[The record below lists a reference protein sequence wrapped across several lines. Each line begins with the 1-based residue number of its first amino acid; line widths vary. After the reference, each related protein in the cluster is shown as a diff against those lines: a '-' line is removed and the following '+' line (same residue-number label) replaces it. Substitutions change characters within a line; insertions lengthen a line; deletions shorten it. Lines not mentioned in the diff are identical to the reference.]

1 MEMHERKINLRGE
14 TIGYQLRVSK
24 KAKRIRLNIY
34 DGGRFIVTVPQRV
47 KLTFAEAFILEKAN
61 WVINSIK
68 YYQQFQPISYE
79 RNDPLFLSCEDAARE
94 LVLAAIKK
102 YNAHYEVDF
111 NKVTIKNLRSMWAS
125 CTRYGNLNFHY
136 KLLFLSPSVA
146 EYVVVHEL
154 CHLKEFNHSKRF
166 WARVAETMPDYA
178 ALRKE
183 LKNSP
188 R

>member
-34 DGGRFIVTVPQRV
+34 DGGRFIVTVPQKV
-47 KLTFAEAFILEKAN
+47 KPTFAEAFILEKAN

-79 RNDPLFLSCEDAARE
+79 RNDPLFLSCKEAARE
-94 LVLAAIKK
+94 LIDAAIKK
-102 YNAHYEVDF
+102 YNPHYQVKF
-111 NKVTIKNLRSMWAS
+111 NKISIKNLRSMWAS
-125 CTRYGNLNFHY
+125 CTRNGNLNFHY
-136 KLLFLSPSVA
+136 KLLFLSPRVA

-166 WARVAETMPDYA
+166 WARVIETLPDYA
-178 ALRKE
+178 ALRRE